1 MEYIADFQVNIRALH
16 TMLLFMLCCQTS
28 VLWCGETSH
37 GAKRDLYVL
46 GFFHYLL
53 GKYLMICEI

>member
-16 TMLLFMLCCQTS
+16 TMLLFMQSFQTF
-28 VLWCGETSH
+28 VLLCGETSH
-37 GAKRDLYVL
+37 GDQRDLYVL